1 VLIRAQVV
9 YTQGLVRDV
18 LADGEMRMCDFM
30 ARLAQFG
37 KVRQIRS
44 LRDAR
49 PGDTGV
55 HIDDLP
61 ARGGL

>member
-1 VLIRAQVV
+1 MLIRAQVV
-9 YTQGLVRDV
+9 YAQGLVREI

-30 ARLAQFG
+30 ARLAKFG

-55 HIDDLP
+55 RLDELP
-61 ARGGL
+61 IRSG